1 MVEEAAPV
9 IICEVK
15 NSYHSDGY
23 LLSSLG
29 EEEVKSS
36 DYKIDD
42 NEPDKNPL
50 TESENMLTTELPTQ
64 VTNNTDDNEPDKNH
78 LTESENMLTTE
89 LPTQVTNN
97 TATHDQYN
105 ILFSQ
110 TDCVPRK
117 TADYVKRVGV
127 LRLKK
132 LEVKKTT
139 GGKIIKFKVGYPR
152 NKKNRLQT

>member
-15 NSYHSDGY
+15 NSYDSDGY

-36 DYKIDD
+36 DCKI
-42 NEPDKNPL
+42 
-50 TESENMLTTELPTQ
+50 
-64 VTNNTDDNEPDKNH
+64 DDNEPDKNH

-97 TATHDQYN
+97 TATQDQYN

-110 TDCVPRK
+110 TDCP
-117 TADYVKRVGV
+117 ADYVRRGV
-127 LRLKK
+127 LRLKN
-132 LEVKKTT
+132 LEVKKRLEEKLLNSKLATQEIKKT
-139 GGKIIKFKVGYPR
+139 GCRARITEK
-152 NKKNRLQT
+152 